1 VALSGGYVLEN
12 QGVANWTS
20 GSIQFSGGASA
31 PALDGTFLNDAG
43 AVFNA
48 NIASLSNSSVADG
61 SIVSSDGPATG
72 LFDNEGTFN
81 QLGNIGT
88 SMCVA
93 FVNNGSLSLTS
104 STLTLDGGGTS
115 AGMISVDA
123 NSTLTF
129 NANYAITGGA
139 VTGGGQID
147 VQGGTVAIEPPAQ
160 YNVTGMTS
168 INGGTLQFD
177 INATLGSLSES
188 GGLLTGAGTVTVT
201 GTTLLTGGAMTG
213 TGRTIAQGG
222 ITIEGSG
229 IGLDDGRVLE
239 NQGDTEWLGGVINL
253 NPFDDGNP
261 AAGTFVNDVGATFN
275 QRFNGGKILATNF
288 GDADNGASALFDN
301 LGSYYK
307 GATGPV
313 LTNVIAARFNNAGEL
328 RINDAPVQ
336 FTGPFSDA
344 GDLSIAAGASV
355 SIAGDLALQP
365 TSELDIEVGPSG
377 NGLLNVGGNLSLNG
391 TLNVIQLAGFAPA
404 VGQSFTFLTFGT
416 ESGAFTTVEG
426 TAIGTT
432 EALSLDTS
440 DTNDLRLDV
449 ISTAPAVSSAG
460 GVLKTQASTRPTATA
475 SKVAVG

>member
-1 VALSGGYVLEN
+1 M
-12 QGVANWTS
+12 
-20 GSIQFSGGASA
+20 
-31 PALDGTFLNDAG
+31 
-43 AVFNA
+43 FNA
-48 NIASLSNSSVADG
+48 NVASLSNSGVADG

-93 FVNNGSLSLTS
+93 FTNNGSLSLTN
-104 STLTLDGGGTS
+104 STLTLGGGGTS
-115 AGMISVDA
+115 TGMISVDA
-123 NSTLTF
+123 NSALTF
-129 NANYAITGGA
+129 NSAYTIFSGA
-139 VTGGGQID
+139 VTGAGQII
-147 VQGGTVAIEPPAQ
+147 VQGGTATTGAGQILVQGNIVAIELSAQ
-160 YNVTGMTS
+160 YNVTGTTS
-168 INGGTLQFD
+168 INGGTLQLD
-177 INATLGSLSES
+177 ANAMLGSLFES
-188 GGLLTGAGTVTVT
+188 GGLLTGAGTVNVT

-222 ITIEGSG
+222 ITIQDNG

-288 GDADNGASALFDN
+288 GDADNGASALFNN

-336 FTGPFSDA
+336 ITGPFIDT
-344 GDLSIAAGASV
+344 GTLSIAAGASV
-355 SIAGDLALQP
+355 TISGDLALQS

-377 NGLLNVGGNLSLNG
+377 NGLLNVGGDLTLDG

-404 VGQSFTFLTFGT
+404 VGQSFTFLTFATDTG
-416 ESGAFTTVEG
+416 SFATVEG
-426 TAIGTT
+426 TTIGNG

-449 ISTAPAVSSAG
+449 VSTAPPTTSAG
-460 GVLKTQASTRPTATA
+460 GALTTQASARPTATA
-475 SKVAVG
+475 SKIAVG